1 MSARPVVELAGVCYE
16 YDGERVL
23 DDVTLTIE
31 EGDFLGIIGPN
42 GAGKTTLLKV
52 MLGLLRPSCG
62 TVRLFGTDVSRFQEW
77 WRIGYLPQGTAFDPR
92 FPATVE
98 EVVASG
104 RVSRQ
109 GVGRLFTQAD
119 REAVEHVLELL
130 GLLDERNRR
139 IGHLS
144 LGQQQRVLI
153 ARALVNHPDLIVL
166 DEPLVGVDAPSQE
179 QFYRLL
185 HRLNREQG
193 TTLVL
198 VTHDV
203 GVIASEVAKLACLNR
218 QLIYHGCPEDFLESE
233 ALAKVYRPGVRIVS
247 HTH

>member
-1 MSARPVVELAGVCYE
+1 MSERLVVELAGVCYE

-23 DDVTLTIE
+23 DDVTLAIE
-31 EGDFLGIIGPN
+31 EGDFLGVIGPN

-62 TVRLFGTDVSRFQEW
+62 TVRLFGVDVARFREW
-77 WRIGYLPQGTAFDPR
+77 WRIGYLPQATAFDPR
-92 FPATVE
+92 FPATVW

-104 RVSRQ
+104 RT
-109 GVGRLFTQAD
+109 GRSGGRRTFTQAD
-119 REAVEHVLELL
+119 REAVERVLDLL
-130 GLLDERNRR
+130 GLLDQRDRR

-153 ARALVNHPDLIVL
+153 ARALVNHPDLLVL

-185 HRLNREQG
+185 HHLNREQG
-193 TTLVL
+193 TTLIL

-203 GVIASEVAKLACLNR
+203 GVVASEVTKLACLNR

-247 HTH
+247 HIH

>member
-1 MSARPVVELAGVCYE
+1 MSTRLVVELADVCYE

-23 DDVTLTIE
+23 EDVTLTVE

-62 TVRLFGTDVSRFQEW
+62 TVRLFGTDVARFREW
-77 WRIGYLPQGTAFDPR
+77 WRIGYLPQSTTFDPR
-92 FPATVE
+92 FPATVW

-104 RVSRQ
+104 RASRR
-109 GVGRLFTQAD
+109 GAARALTRAD
-119 REAVEHVLELL
+119 RDAVEHVLDLL
-130 GLLDERNRR
+130 GLLDQRERR

-153 ARALVNHPDLIVL
+153 ARALVNDPDLLIL

-185 HRLNREQG
+185 HQLNREQG

-203 GVIASEVAKLACLNR
+203 GVVASEVTKLACLNR

-233 ALAKVYRPGVRIVS
+233 ALTKVYRPGVRIVS
-247 HTH
+247 HIH